1 MRRLSGAGLLVLLS
15 LGVWLLPTM
24 TAQAAGCEV
33 KFGHVSAGSTCEG
46 KLGWSYDP
54 AARTFGYGSMIA
66 SAKANDPYEYLQ
78 DFACAANTTRPG
90 AGIACSRAFDCPER
104 LDPDGTPM
112 RGTRIVAFRSLKAH
126 PGSSWQATNT
136 GVCRYAG
143 RTIPR
148 SAVVDAARER
158 IKKEVGRPTI
168 IAQPPGGVTLVN
180 FTTLFHAPEQS
191 VTSLTITKPLAGT
204 ITATPQYTWDLDDGI
219 TAEGSG
225 HPYDQG
231 TDPRDPASDDHYV
244 KAVYSS
250 AGDKEILLTLTW
262 QVSITLGSSGA
273 IPLEPIV
280 FTRNTKTTA
289 KTATA
294 RLYAR

>member
-1 MRRLSGAGLLVLLS
+1 M
-15 LGVWLLPTM
+15 
-24 TAQAAGCEV
+24 
-33 KFGHVSAGSTCEG
+33 
-46 KLGWSYDP
+46 
-54 AARTFGYGSMIA
+54 
-66 SAKANDPYEYLQ
+66 
-78 DFACAANTTRPG
+78 
-90 AGIACSRAFDCPER
+90 
-104 LDPDGTPM
+104 
-112 RGTRIVAFRSLKAH
+112 
-126 PGSSWQATNT
+126 
-136 GVCRYAG
+136 
-143 RTIPR
+143 

-158 IKKEVGRPTI
+158 IEKQVGRPAI